1 MYPWIWRHLP
11 SPFPLRLVTAL
22 VLVAGV
28 VAVLFAVVFPWAE
41 HTLPFLHVTV
51 NE

>member
-11 SPFPLRLVTAL
+11 GPLALRLTTAL
-22 VLVAGV
+22 VLVAVV
-28 VAVLFAVVFPWAE
+28 VAVLFTWLFPWAE

-51 NE
+51 NQ